1 MDWNEM
7 CLKAIEYFEDHDDEL
22 REVLEAADIYDYGDT
37 HPMDD
42 LEELYSGEDPLDIMK
57 LALRST
63 DERYSD
69 FDLDRDYF
77 RVESDGSLTST
88 DDRSDPL
95 DYLDGSMIQDIYD
108 NRDYVDLPRYIE
120 KLFAVVGDD
129 NEEEEDEE
137 DEV

>member
-1 MDWNEM
+1 MEWRDV
-7 CLKAIEYFEDHDDEL
+7 CGKAIEYFEDHDDEL
-22 REVLEAADIYDYGDT
+22 REVLEAAGIDDYGDT

-88 DDRSDPL
+88 DDTGDPL
-95 DYLDGSMIQDIYD
+95 DDLDDSMIERIFD
-108 NRDYVDLPRYIE
+108 NRDYVDLPKYIE
-120 KLFAVVGDD
+120 KLFAVVD
-129 NEEEEDEE
+129 NEVEDEE
-137 DEV
+137 DEDDEV